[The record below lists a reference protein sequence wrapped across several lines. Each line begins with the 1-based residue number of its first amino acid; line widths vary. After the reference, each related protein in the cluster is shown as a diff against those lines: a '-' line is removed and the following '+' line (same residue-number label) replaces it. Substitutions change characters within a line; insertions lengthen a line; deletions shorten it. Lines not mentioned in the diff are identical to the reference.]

1 MGPITESSTAMNNGP
16 LLPTVQSAVVPAQPA
31 LSIGF
36 PGGITAVFLGLTLML
51 TTGCG
56 RRFAAVEGTIMVD
69 GKPAMEGVQVFFSP
83 LGDTRPAEGAVV
95 GSEGEFTMRTMNAAG
110 VMPGEYSVCLINST
124 NSIPKPTSD
133 PDFVPVNG
141 DPPRDWF
148 AHLAAVN
155 KFLENPPVGPGWIP
169 KAYASHAE
177 TPLTVSVQAGRNQPV
192 FEVQST
198 PPAAAKT
205 SR

>member
-1 MGPITESSTAMNNGP
+1 MRDVSLVPAC
-16 LLPTVQSAVVPAQPA
+16 LPTVVSTRPTH
-31 LSIGF
+31 GF
-36 PGGITAVFLGLTLML
+36 HFCGGQGWAFLGLILVL
-51 TTGCG
+51 GAGCG
-56 RRFAAVEGTIMVD
+56 RRFASVEGTILVD
-69 GKPAMEGVQVFFSP
+69 GKPATDGVQVFFSP

-95 GSEGEFTMRTMNAAG
+95 GSDGRFTMRTMNKPG
-110 VMPGEYSVCLINST
+110 VMPGDYSVCLINST
-124 NSIPKPTSD
+124 NSIPKPTTD

-169 KAYASHAE
+169 KAYANHAE
-177 TPLTVSVQAGRNQPV
+177 TPLRFSVQAGRNEPV

-198 PPAAAKT
+198 PPSAAKK
-205 SR
+205 